1 MVDGCRFVVRWSCG
15 LLSTNDHRPI
25 HIHLNQQGSVIGF
38 FKLRLFLRSKSVI
51 GE

>member
-1 MVDGCRFVVRWSCG
+1 MVAGLWFVGRVVC
-15 LLSTNDHRPI
+15 LLSTNGHRPI